1 MILPSNANDLVK
13 LKQSIKEISASW
25 TRVESERDF
34 VNDALSRMQDEVD
47 VPKKEIR
54 KLAKIFHQQNLDQ
67 VKEEFEEIELAYRKI
82 MKAEC
87 LETQSKMFT

>member
-1 MILPSNANDLVK
+1 MILPSNDADLLK
-13 LKQSIKEISASW
+13 LKDAIKEISASW
-25 TRVESERDF
+25 TRVEAERDF

-54 KLAKIFHQQNLDQ
+54 KLAKIFHQQNLEE

-82 MKAEC
+82 MQA
-87 LETQSKMFT
+87 

>member
-1 MILPSNANDLVK
+1 MILPSSDADLLK
-13 LKQSIKEISASW
+13 LKDAIKEISASW
-25 TRVESERDF
+25 TRVEAERDF

-54 KLAKIFHQQNLDQ
+54 KLAKIFHQQNLEE

-82 MKAEC
+82 MQA
-87 LETQSKMFT
+87 